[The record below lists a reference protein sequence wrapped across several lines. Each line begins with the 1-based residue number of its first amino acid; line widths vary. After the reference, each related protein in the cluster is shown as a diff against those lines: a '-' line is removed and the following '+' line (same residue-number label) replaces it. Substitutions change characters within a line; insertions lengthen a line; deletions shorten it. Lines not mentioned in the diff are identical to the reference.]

1 MNVVSETRLTLS
13 YASCYAVR
21 TYPLGMLLSSSFKRL
36 IFTDVVEF
44 VNMQAQIPWS
54 KYATPKYTAPFYF
67 IEIQLAMI
75 FTR

>member
-1 MNVVSETRLTLS
+1 MLS

-21 TYPLGMLLSSSFKRL
+21 TYALGMLLSSSLKRL
-36 IFTDVVEF
+36 VFTDVVEF

-54 KYATPKYTAPFYF
+54 KYATPSCTAPFYF

-75 FTR
+75 CTR